1 VEYLFRIILTV
12 GIALLMIT
20 AMLTSC
26 KNDME
31 TIRSLDYTDTVP
43 GLTAK
48 DIEIIYSENAKMQM
62 KLESPLLVNQEKDG
76 PVLIFPEGFIVFFY
90 DSLMNLQST
99 ITADYGIS
107 FEKTKIMEARHNV
120 VVENLE
126 KGERLNTEELFWDRG
141 KEIIYSD
148 KFVKIATDE
157 QVITGDGLFS
167 RQPFNEIEIRNP
179 KGLIEIKEEP
189 E

>member
-1 VEYLFRIILTV
+1 MSIILFM
-12 GIALLMIT
+12 AM

-31 TIRSLDYTDTVP
+31 TILKLDYTDTLP

-48 DIEIIYSENAKMQM
+48 DVEIIYSENAKIQM
-62 KLESPLLVNQEKDG
+62 KLESPLLINHDIEG
-76 PVLIFPEGFIVFFY
+76 SVLIFPEGFTVFFY
-90 DSLMNLQST
+90 DSLLNLQST

-107 FEKTKIMEARHNV
+107 HEKTKIMEARYNV
-120 VVENLE
+120 VVNNFE
-126 KGERLNTEELFWDRG
+126 KDERLNTEELFWDRG

-148 KFVKIATDE
+148 KFVKITSDE
-157 QVITGDGLFS
+157 QVITGDGLYS
-167 RQPFNEIEIRNP
+167 QQPFNEIEIRNP

-189 E
+189 D